1 MPKNKEMQC
10 FLVGGSFRDQML
22 NIPIRDRDWVV
33 VGATPEQ
40 LLELGFRQVG
50 RDFPVFLHPQNKE
63 EYALARTERKS
74 GSGYHGFI
82 CDFSANVSLEED
94 LLRRDL
100 TINAMAQDEN
110 GHIVDPF
117 LGQQDIR
124 KRLLRHVSPAFI
136 EDPLRVLRVARF
148 AARFAY
154 LGFTI
159 ADETMQ
165 LLQTLSKNNELLSL
179 SAERVWQE
187 IQRALSERNPEIFF
201 QTLRDCG
208 ALVKLMPELDVLF
221 EIPKPEKRAP
231 SISFGEH
238 ALRSLRQAK
247 SLNNS
252 EPVSFAALVHHL
264 NNTINDAPSSL
275 RPHEHPA
282 NDMTPIEQL
291 CSRLKTPTHYKNLA
305 LTASELHTNINQVF
319 ELSAPSILQIFKR
332 CDAFRQTELF
342 NNVLICCLADLRG
355 QAGCE
360 QKAYPQAEFL
370 RAILEQ
376 TNKVDIAKLQKQGFT
391 GRKLGE
397 AIDDMRCQNI
407 SKAKQRLLD
416 A

>member
-1 MPKNKEMQC
+1 MPKNQDMQC
-10 FLVGGSFRDQML
+10 FLVGGAVRDQLL
-22 NIPIRDRDWVV
+22 NIPIKDRDWVV
-33 VGATPEQ
+33 IGATPEQ
-40 LLELGFRQVG
+40 LLELGFQQVG

-82 CDFSANVSLEED
+82 CDFSEDVSLEED

-187 IQRALSERNPEIFF
+187 TQRALSERNPEIFF
-201 QTLRDCG
+201 QTLRNCG
-208 ALVKLMPELDVLF
+208 ALVKLMPELDALF
-221 EIPKPEKRAP
+221 EIPKPDKHATK
-231 SISFGEH
+231 ISFGEH
-238 ALRSLRQAK
+238 ALNSLRQAK
-247 SLNNS
+247 SLSNS

-264 NNTINDAPSSL
+264 NSTITDAPPPS
-275 RPHEHPA
+275 RPHEQPA

-305 LTASELHTNINQVF
+305 LTVSELHTNINQAF

-355 QAGCE
+355 QGGCE
-360 QKAYPQAEFL
+360 EKAFPQAEFL

-376 TNKVDIAKLQKQGFT
+376 TNKVDIAKLQTQGFS

-407 SKAKQRLLD
+407 SKAKQHLLD